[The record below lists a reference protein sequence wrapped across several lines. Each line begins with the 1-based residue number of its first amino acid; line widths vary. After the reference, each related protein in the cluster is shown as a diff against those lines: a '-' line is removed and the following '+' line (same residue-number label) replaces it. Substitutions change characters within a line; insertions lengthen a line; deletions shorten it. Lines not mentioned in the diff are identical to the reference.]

1 MDRSGTPVEFGNEG
15 GVVRDDVRLTAPAA
29 GRNQAAITEVLGR
42 RLGDLAGDVL
52 EIGSGTG
59 QHVVAFAR
67 ALPRL
72 TWWPTDP
79 DPDHRQSID
88 AWRGHAG
95 LGNVRP
101 AMTLDAAEA
110 DWRLGAPGLPPADR
124 LVAILAINVAH
135 IAPWAVTEG
144 LIRGAGRHL
153 GPGGQLLVYGAFA
166 RDGRHIAASNARFDA
181 SLRRQNP
188 AWGVRDTADVAALA
202 AEQGL
207 ALADVVTMPANNLTL
222 VLTKDGA

>member
-15 GVVRDDVRLTAPAA
+15 GVARDDDRLTAPAA
-29 GRNQAAITEVLGR
+29 SRNQAAIAEVLER
-42 RLGDLAGDVL
+42 RLAHLTGDVL
-52 EIGSGTG
+52 EVGSGTG

-101 AMTLDAAEA
+101 AMPLDAEEA
-110 DWRLGAPGLPPADR
+110 DWRLGASGLPPADG
-124 LVAILAINVAH
+124 LVAVLAVNLLH
-135 IAPWAVTEG
+135 IAPWGVTEG
-144 LIRGAGRHL
+144 LLRGAGRHL
-153 GPGGQLLVYGAFA
+153 EPDGQLLIYGAFA
-166 RDGRHIAASNARFDA
+166 RDGRHISASNARFDA
-181 SLRRQNP
+181 ALRRENP
-188 AWGVRDTADVAALA
+188 AWGVRDTADVEAVATA
-202 AEQGL
+202 NGMAV
-207 ALADVVTMPANNLTL
+207 ADIHEMPANNLTL
-222 VLTKDGA
+222 VLTKGGA